1 MGDGS
6 KIQLWEDLW
15 WADQPLCSQFPV
27 YSELS
32 QLKTSLCHQ
41 FLGSLILSFSWN
53 LNFHRNLL
61 DLEIEVLER
70 LMSSL
75 SHLHLFPFGHDLRAW
90 SLFSLGLFT
99 IKSFFSI
106 LPNLIDPTPS
116 FPIDFVWK
124 SQAPFKVKS
133 FAWLVTLKKVNIN
146 DMLQLRR
153 FFKTIS
159 FDVCLFVVYGEWWNG
174 RSYLLTLPIE
184 FEALA
189 QTLQLGSYGLGS
201 S

>member
-1 MGDGS
+1 MGDGLR
-6 KIQLWEDLW
+6 IWFWEDLW
-15 WADQPLCSQFPV
+15 WGDQPLCSQF
-27 YSELS
+27 
-32 QLKTSLCHQ
+32 
-41 FLGSLILSFSWN
+41 LGLFWIVTVKNLTISSILRPTNPFSWN
-53 LNFHRNLL
+53 LNFYFNLL
-61 DLEIEVLER
+61 DLKIEDFER

-106 LPNLIDPTPS
+106 LSNLIDPTPS

-159 FDVCLFVVYGEWWNG
+159 LDVCLFVVYGEWWNG